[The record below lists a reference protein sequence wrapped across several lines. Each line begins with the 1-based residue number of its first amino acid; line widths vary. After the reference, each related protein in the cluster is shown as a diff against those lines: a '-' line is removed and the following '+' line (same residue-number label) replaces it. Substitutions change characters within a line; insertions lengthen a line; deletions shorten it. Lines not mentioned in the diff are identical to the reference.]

1 MRKTLLI
8 LTLLMVAVNISAQ
21 KHYKTRGNTQ
31 KGKYYLYCHMNG
43 GVAWTAYA
51 VSKDGF
57 HFQDILNGDSIF
69 SDHEV
74 ARIEGRTRD
83 AYICRRH
90 NGKGYLMVTTDMD
103 ASNRSR
109 DRMGKKETW
118 DNYGIDLLT
127 SDDLIHWKSTT
138 FDYRKGR
145 QIFMNPDAPSAYN
158 DWSTI
163 NRVWAPQIV
172 WDDTF
177 VWPDGKK
184 GGYLIY
190 YSMWNRAEEKYDRM
204 YYSHANDDF
213 TQLTQPQLLFDW
225 GYATIDADINWV
237 AADQQWH
244 MMIKKEGGKPGLFT
258 ATSPNLT
265 GPWSEPVEDDY
276 VNFEGNKKCEGV
288 SAFQLAGDNTWRIA
302 YIEYSSNPKNYRICE
317 ADELMRNFKNPRN
330 IQGVARPQHGS
341 FMRITK
347 KEYKKLLKLS
357 EK

>member
-1 MRKTLLI
+1 
-8 LTLLMVAVNISAQ
+8 
-21 KHYKTRGNTQ
+21 
-31 KGKYYLYCHMNG
+31 
-43 GVAWTAYA
+43 
-51 VSKDGF
+51 
-57 HFQDILNGDSIF
+57 
-69 SDHEV
+69 
-74 ARIEGRTRD
+74 
-83 AYICRRH
+83 
-90 NGKGYLMVTTDMD
+90 MVTTDMD

-118 DNYGIDLLT
+118 DNYGINLLT
-127 SDDLIHWKSTT
+127 SPDLIHWKSTT
-138 FDYRKGR
+138 FDYRKGKS
-145 QIFMNPDAPSAYN
+145 IFMNPDAKSAYN

-163 NRVWAPQIV
+163 NRVWAPQII
-172 WDDTF
+172 WDDEF

-184 GGYLIY
+184 GGYMIY
-190 YSMWNRAEEKYDRM
+190 YSMWNRGEEKYDRM
-204 YYSHANDDF
+204 YYSHANADF

-258 ATSPNLT
+258 ATSRSLT
-265 GPWSEPVEDDY
+265 SGWGEPVEDDY

-288 SAFQLAGDNTWRIA
+288 SAFQLAGDPTWRIA

-317 ADELMRNFKNPRN
+317 ADENMRNFKNPRN

-347 KEYKKLLKLS
+347 KEYKRLK
-357 EK
+357 KMK